1 MEMTLSAV
9 VDCEPVTLLVP
20 RGTMTQTTAS
30 RDITKALAARV
41 YQIPRDCVGSAI
53 GLATENFASNLLTSS
68 NLPISYPLKSLK
80 SKGCRLRKQNVLSS
94 LSYHI
99 LSMKN
104 NK

>member
-68 NLPISYPLKSLK
+68 NLPISYPLKFQGAVCVNK
-80 SKGCRLRKQNVLSS
+80 MCRLHCLTTYSQ
-94 LSYHI
+94 
-99 LSMKN
+99 
-104 NK
+104 